1 MMGVVNKK
9 ISRADKTTVD
19 EFSNYGVATVHEAQG
34 RNGLLAPYMRPIYSG
49 AHIAGSAVTV
59 SVPPGDNWMIHV
71 AVEHCGDGDILVVA
85 PTEPSTAGYFGDLL
99 ATSLMSRGVRGLVI
113 DAGCRDI
120 KDLEKMG
127 FPVWSKC
134 VSAQGTVKE
143 TLGSVNTPINC
154 AGQDVNPGDVIV
166 ADDDGVVVV
175 QRLEAAD
182 MLASSRQREDK
193 EAENRPRYAAGELSL
208 DMYGMRPAL
217 EELGLEYVD
226 GDDGD

>member
-1 MMGVVNKK
+1 MGVVNRK

-34 RNGLLAPYMRPIYSG
+34 RNGLLAPHMRPIYSG

-154 AGQDVNPGDVIV
+154 AGQDVNPGDVVV

-182 MLASSRQREDK
+182 VLASSRQREDK